1 MKQTTTHLV
10 LALLLLPLTSCA
22 ALGLSG
28 AGSSIP
34 DVKPPNVRIS
44 AVRMADMPTARD
56 LASYYCSQ
64 YLGPLICK
72 AFGSVPQISDIHF
85 AFDVE
90 LELANSSKVPLPL
103 VQTLFAFT
111 AYPEVQSAQNLGT
124 VCLSFCEDPNNCTQD
139 ANACRSDEPEIR
151 DIRDFANAAAGFLF
165 ATALGEKNFSDLRV
179 RTIPANDQ
187 MKMVVRLGLDPVQ
200 MVGLIRE
207 FAQGEIADV
216 RQGRIPDFSIPYEI
230 EGTAW
235 VSVESLGRLATGFGP
250 AAGQWRLQR

>member
-90 LELANSSKVPLPL
+90 LLWLARRHRLQIAEIPVVWRHANESKVSPG
-103 VQTLFAFT
+103 VDAARMFAD
-111 AYPEVQSAQNLGT
+111 L
-124 VCLSFCEDPNNCTQD
+124 L
-139 ANACRSDEPEIR
+139 RIR
-151 DIRDFANAAAGFLF
+151 
-165 ATALGEKNFSDLRV
+165 ALHWFDH
-179 RTIPANDQ
+179 
-187 MKMVVRLGLDPVQ
+187 
-200 MVGLIRE
+200 
-207 FAQGEIADV
+207 
-216 RQGRIPDFSIPYEI
+216 
-230 EGTAW
+230 
-235 VSVESLGRLATGFGP
+235 
-250 AAGQWRLQR
+250 